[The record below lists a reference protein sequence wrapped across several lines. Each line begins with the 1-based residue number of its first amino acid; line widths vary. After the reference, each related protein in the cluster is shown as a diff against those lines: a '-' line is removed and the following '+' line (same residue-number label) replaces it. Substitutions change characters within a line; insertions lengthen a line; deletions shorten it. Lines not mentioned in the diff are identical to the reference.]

1 MSQIITPNCY
11 TKVELTGLVAR
22 GFVCNKTKAD
32 FVTEFKTIKARD
44 EYITKWSKRIAEY
57 KENIKQAEVKNRE
70 HDMLVLNS
78 IETGSIFYAILDFEQ
93 IDVSFYQVVGKK
105 GRTLN
110 LREVSKININTDSS
124 VVEKVIPNVNDF
136 VTDTFSKRF
145 NNNYIKISSYV
156 FAQLWNGR
164 PIIRS

>member
-1 MSQIITPNCY
+1 
-11 TKVELTGLVAR
+11 
-22 GFVCNKTKAD
+22 
-32 FVTEFKTIKARD
+32 
-44 EYITKWSKRIAEY
+44 
-57 KENIKQAEVKNRE
+57 
-70 HDMLVLNS
+70 MLVLNS
-78 IETGSIFYAILDFEQ
+78 IETGSIFYAILDFEH